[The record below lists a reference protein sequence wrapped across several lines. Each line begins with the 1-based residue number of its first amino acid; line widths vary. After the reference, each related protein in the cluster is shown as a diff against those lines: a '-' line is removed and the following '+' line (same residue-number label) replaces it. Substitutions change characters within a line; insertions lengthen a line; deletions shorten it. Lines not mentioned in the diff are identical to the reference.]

1 MIRPRELY
9 FTIENKLQ
17 QDFSFSQDETEL
29 LLYVKF
35 QEAIKKSSAKNN
47 NNTVEDKIISSATNT
62 TNNDNNN
69 NSNIFYTHFQ

>member
-1 MIRPRELY
+1 MIRPRDLY

-17 QDFSFSQDETEL
+17 HDFSFSQDETEL

-47 NNTVEDKIISSATNT
+47 NTVEDKIISSATNT

-69 NSNIFYTHFQ
+69 SNIFYTHFQ

>member
-1 MIRPRELY
+1 MIRSRDLY

-17 QDFSFSQDETEL
+17 QGFSFSQDETEL

-35 QEAIKKSSAKNN
+35 QEAIKKSLAKNN

-62 TNNDNNN
+62 IKNNN
-69 NSNIFYTHFQ
+69 NIFYPYFQ